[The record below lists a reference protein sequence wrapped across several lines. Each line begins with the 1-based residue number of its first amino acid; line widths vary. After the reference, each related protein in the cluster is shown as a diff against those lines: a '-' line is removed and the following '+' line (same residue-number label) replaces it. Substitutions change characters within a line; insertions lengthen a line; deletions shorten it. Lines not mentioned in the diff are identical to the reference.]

1 MREDG
6 VSSFKIEPS
15 HFLQNQI
22 LIPIANE
29 MKRVKP
35 DQALVCFSS
44 LRNKLLLSRVGDMFS
59 LYNHFALLS
68 NHPKFSTDNDL
79 IATCLVGA
87 GVDDER
93 TSTFNEISSHNQ
105 LDFEMHFRYW
115 IYIAMN
121 IFSCREN

>member
-22 LIPIANE
+22 LLPIANE
-29 MKRVKP
+29 MKRVEP
-35 DQALVCFSS
+35 DQPLVCFSS
-44 LRNKLLLSRVGDMFS
+44 LRNKLLLSKVGGIFS

-68 NHPKFSTDNDL
+68 NHPKFSMDNDL
-79 IATCLVGA
+79 IPTSLVGA

-93 TSTFNEISSHNQ
+93 LTS
-105 LDFEMHFRYW
+105 
-115 IYIAMN
+115 
-121 IFSCREN
+121 